1 MARAAVAIIAVAV
14 VAGLVVVIVAD
25 DSDEGTGG
33 EEPARTEGEPLP
45 ADEEQPL
52 SALEERGRSLFVE
65 RCGVCHTFEPAGTAG
80 AIGPNLGDVPLD
92 REAVLR
98 AIEEGGLGSGNMP
111 ANLVSGEDAD
121 AVATY
126 VDNFGS

>member
-1 MARAAVAIIAVAV
+1 MARAVVAIVAVAV
-14 VAGLVVVIVAD
+14 VAGLVAVIVAD
-25 DSDEGTGG
+25 DQDEEAGNG
-33 EEPARTEGEPLP
+33 EPARTEGEPLP

-52 SALEERGRSLFVE
+52 SALEERGRALFVE
-65 RCGVCHTFEPAGTAG
+65 HCGTCHTFEPAGTVG
-80 AIGPNLGDVPLD
+80 AIGPDLGDVPLD

-111 ANLVSGEDAD
+111 ANLVTGEDAE